1 MSLSAKKLYLVDGT
15 SFCYRAYY
23 AIRSLSNSKGEAT
36 NAIYGFI
43 TMLGKLLTEGKPEYA
58 AICFD
63 RPEPTFRHG
72 DYAEYK
78 ANRKPAP
85 DDLVSQLEPIKEFCR
100 AFHWAFFE
108 KPGYEAD
115 DLLGTLAR
123 RGAEE
128 NMEVVIVTSDK
139 DFLQLVTE
147 KVKVL
152 NPGKDNL
159 VYDIEGVKKRF
170 DGMGPEKVID
180 IMAIMGDSSD
190 NVPGVPGI
198 GEKGALK
205 LIQEF
210 GSLENLLKYS
220 SKVKSKSQQ
229 ALLKEHSEQALL
241 CKKLVSIATD
251 VPMEVTWEALR
262 LGAPD
267 AAKVAELC
275 KRYEFRALLKQ
286 YTPAGESSGRETKR
300 SYQTVESEK
309 DLTKL
314 AAVLEKAKAF
324 SFDTET
330 TAADPMRADL
340 VGLSFSWA
348 DSQAAYVP
356 VSSAKHGGPGLAQEA
371 VLKVLKPLLE
381 NAKLAKYGQN
391 AKYDWIVLKR
401 HGVEVKGIVFD
412 TMIASYLIN
421 PIKLN
426 HNLDDISLEH
436 LGVKKIT
443 TESLLGKGGARRR
456 PNGAALEPSLSPDK
470 GKDQRTMAEV
480 PLAQI
485 AEYAAEDADCVF
497 RLVPIFKAKLE
508 EHKLTELFEKV
519 EMPLALCLGQIE
531 MNGVALDLETL
542 KTLSDET
549 GAQLEKLTA
558 AIYEDA
564 GGEFN
569 INSTKQLAE
578 ILFVRLKL
586 PVQKK
591 TKTGY
596 STDVSVL
603 EKLAETYDLP
613 RKLLEYREKS
623 KLKSTYL
630 DALPEMVNPETHCVH
645 TSYHQT
651 TTVTGRLSSTDP
663 NLQNIPIKT
672 VEGRQVRRAF
682 VSRYGSKGVTRHSPN
697 GGVLESSFPP
707 GKGVARH
714 NPDGGVLESSF
725 PPGKGKI
732 VSADYSQIE
741 LRLLAHL
748 SGDENLSRAFV
759 EDRDIHRYTATLLYN
774 VAEQDVT
781 REMRDVAKTIN
792 FSIIYGKTAY
802 GLSQDLGIS
811 VQEADQ
817 FIRDY
822 FNRYEAIKAYMDGQK
837 EKARREGF
845 LTTLLGR
852 RSYFPDL
859 NSSNGQ
865 FRQFAERAAV
875 NAPIQGSAADLIK
888 LAMLT
893 IQKRLE
899 REEPRSLMIMQ
910 VHDEL
915 VFDVPAESVKS
926 VTELVRAGMET
937 AYELKVPLKVDVTT
951 GDSWYKG

>member
-23 AIRSLSNSKGEAT
+23 AIRSLSNSKGEPT
-36 NAIYGFI
+36 NAIYGFV
-43 TMLGKLLTEGKPEYA
+43 TMLSKLLAEGKPDYT

-72 DYAEYK
+72 DYAAYK
-78 ANRKPAP
+78 ANRKPTP
-85 DDLVSQLEPIKEFCR
+85 DDLVSQLEPIREFCR

-128 NMEVVIVTSDK
+128 GMEVFIVTSDK
-139 DFLQLVTE
+139 DFLQLVTD

-159 VYDIEGVKKRF
+159 IYDIAGVKKRF
-170 DGMGPEKVID
+170 EGMGPEKVID
-180 IMAIMGDSSD
+180 IMAIMGDASD

-205 LIQEF
+205 LIKEF
-210 GSLENLLKYS
+210 GSLENLLKYA

-229 ALLKEHSEQALL
+229 ALLKEHGEQALL

-251 VPMEVTWEALR
+251 VPMDVDWEAVR

-267 AAKVAELC
+267 PNKLAELC

-286 YTPAGESSGRETKR
+286 YTPAGETRESKR
-300 SYQTVESEK
+300 VYQTVESEK
-309 DLTKL
+309 DLAKL
-314 AAVLEKAKAF
+314 TALLEKAKAF

-330 TAADPMRADL
+330 TAVDPMRADL

-348 DSQAAYVP
+348 EYHAAYVP
-356 VSSAKHGGPGLAQEA
+356 VSSAKHSGPGLALET
-371 VLKVLKPLLE
+371 VLNILKPLLE
-381 NAKLAKYGQN
+381 NTKLAKYGQN

-401 HGVEVKGIVFD
+401 HGIEVRGIGFD

-421 PIKLN
+421 PVKLN
-426 HNLDDISLEH
+426 HNLDDISLEQ

-443 TESLLGKGGARRR
+443 TESLLGKGK
-456 PNGAALEPSLSPDK
+456 E
-470 GKDQRTMAEV
+470 QRTMAEV

-508 EHKLTELFEKV
+508 ENELTGLFEKT
-519 EMPLALCLGQIE
+519 ELPLALCLGRME
-531 MNGVALDLETL
+531 MNGVALDLEML
-542 KTLSDET
+542 KKLSDET
-549 GAQLEKLTA
+549 GAQLEKLTVL
-558 AIYEDA
+558 IYEGA

-578 ILFVRLKL
+578 ILFEKLKL
-586 PVQKK
+586 PAQKK

-603 EKLAETYDLP
+603 EKLAETYELP

-630 DALPEMVNPETHCVH
+630 DALPEMVNPETGCVH

-651 TTVTGRLSSTDP
+651 TTVTGRLSSSDP

-672 VEGRQVRRAF
+672 ADGRQVRRAF
-682 VSRYGSKGVTRHSPN
+682 VSRYGV
-697 GGVLESSFPP
+697 
-707 GKGVARH
+707 
-714 NPDGGVLESSF
+714 
-725 PPGKGKI
+725 KGKI
-732 VSADYSQIE
+732 LSADYSQIE

-759 EDRDIHRYTATLLYN
+759 EDRDIHRYTATLLYG
-774 VAEQDVT
+774 VQEKEVT

-822 FNRYEAIKAYMDGQK
+822 FSRYEAIKAYMDGQK
-837 EKARREGF
+837 EKARQDGF

-865 FRQFAERAAV
+865 LRQFAERAAV

-888 LAMLT
+888 LAMLK
-893 IQKRLE
+893 IEKRLE
-899 REEPRSLMIMQ
+899 REAPRSLMIMQ

-915 VFDVPAESVKS
+915 VFDVPAESVES
-926 VTELVRAGMET
+926 VTELVRAEMES
-937 AYELKVPLKVDVTT
+937 AYTLKVPLKVDVTV

>member
-23 AIRSLSNSKGEAT
+23 AIRSLSNSKGEPT
-36 NAIYGFI
+36 NAIYGFV
-43 TMLGKLLTEGKPEYA
+43 TMLSKLLADGKPEYA

-72 DYAEYK
+72 DYAAYK
-78 ANRKPAP
+78 ANRKPTP

-100 AFHWAFFE
+100 AFRWAFFE
-108 KPGYEAD
+108 KAGYEAD

-123 RGAEE
+123 RGADEG
-128 NMEVVIVTSDK
+128 MEVFIVTSDK
-139 DFLQLVTE
+139 DFLQLVTD

-152 NPGKDNL
+152 NPGKENL
-159 VYDIEGVKKRF
+159 IYDIEGVKKRF
-170 DGMGPEKVID
+170 EGMGPEKVID
-180 IMAIMGDSSD
+180 IMAIMGDASD

-205 LIQEF
+205 LIKEF
-210 GSLENLLKYS
+210 GSLENLLKYA

-229 ALLKEHSEQALL
+229 ALLKEHGEQALL

-251 VPMEVTWEALR
+251 IPMEVDWGVIR
-262 LGAPD
+262 LQEPD
-267 AAKVAELC
+267 NTRLAELC

-286 YTPAGESSGRETKR
+286 YTPTTGETREIKR
-300 SYQTVESEK
+300 VYQTVESQE
-309 DLTKL
+309 DLVKL
-314 AAVLEKAKAF
+314 ASVLEKSKAF

-330 TAADPMRADL
+330 TSADPLRADL

-348 DSQAAYVP
+348 EYRAAYIP
-356 VSSAKHGGPGLAQEA
+356 VSSAKHAGPGLALET

-381 NAKLAKYGQN
+381 NTKLAKYGQN

-401 HGVEVKGIVFD
+401 HGIEVQGITFD

-436 LGVKKIT
+436 LGVRKVT
-443 TESLLGKGGARRR
+443 TESLIGRGK
-456 PNGAALEPSLSPDK
+456 E
-470 GKDQRTMAEV
+470 QRTMAEV

-508 EHKLTELFEKV
+508 ENKLTELFEKTEV
-519 EMPLALCLGQIE
+519 PLALCLGRIE

-542 KTLSDET
+542 KKLSDAT
-549 GAQLEKLTA
+549 GEQLEKLTA

-569 INSTKQLAE
+569 INSTKQLAD

-630 DALPEMVNPETHCVH
+630 DALPEMVNPETGCVH

-651 TTVTGRLSSTDP
+651 TTVTGRLSSSDP

-672 VEGRQVRRAF
+672 ADGRQVRRAF
-682 VSRYGSKGVTRHSPN
+682 VSRYGAH
-697 GGVLESSFPP
+697 
-707 GKGVARH
+707 
-714 NPDGGVLESSF
+714 
-725 PPGKGKI
+725 GKI
-732 VSADYSQIE
+732 LSADYSQIE
-741 LRLLAHL
+741 LRLLAHF
-748 SGDENLSRAFV
+748 SNDENLSRAFV
-759 EDRDIHRYTATLLYN
+759 DDRDVHRYTATLLYG
-774 VAEQDVT
+774 VAEKDVT

-811 VQEADQ
+811 VQAADQ

-822 FNRYEAIKAYMDGQK
+822 FNRYEAIKAYMDSQK
-837 EKARREGF
+837 EKARREGY
-845 LTTLLGR
+845 LMTLLGR

-865 FRQFAERAAV
+865 LRQFAERAAV

-888 LAMLT
+888 LAMLK
-893 IQKRLE
+893 IAKCLE

-915 VFDVPAESVKS
+915 VFDVPVESVKA
-926 VTELVRAGMET
+926 VTAMVREGMES
-937 AYELKVPLKVDVTT
+937 AYALKVPLKADVTV

>member
-1 MSLSAKKLYLVDGT
+1 MSNAGKKLYLVDGT
-15 SFCYRAYY
+15 SFCYRAFY
-23 AIRSLSNSKGEAT
+23 AIRSLSNSKGEPT

-43 TMLGKLLTEGKPEYA
+43 TMLSKLFADGCPDYA

-63 RPEPTFRHG
+63 RPEPTFRHK
-72 DYAEYK
+72 DFEAYK
-78 ANRKPAP
+78 AHRKPTP
-85 DDLVSQLEPIKEFCR
+85 DDLISQLEPIKEFCR
-100 AFHWAFFE
+100 AFNWAVFE
-108 KPGYEAD
+108 KAGFEAD

-123 RGAEE
+123 EGAEKGLQ
-128 NMEVVIVTSDK
+128 VFIVTSDK
-139 DFLQLVTE
+139 DFLQLVTD

-152 NPGKDNL
+152 NPGKEIMI
-159 VYDIEGVKKRF
+159 YDTAGVKNRF
-170 DGMGPEKVID
+170 EGLGPEKIVD
-180 IMAIMGDSSD
+180 VMAIMGDASD

-198 GEKGALK
+198 GEKGAVK

-229 ALLKEHSEQALL
+229 ALLKEHGAQALL
-241 CKKLVSIATD
+241 CKKLVQIDTD
-251 VPMEVTWEALR
+251 VPMEKLDWEAMRLR
-262 LGAPD
+262 QPD
-267 AAKVAELC
+267 AGRLMDLC
-275 KRYEFRALLKQ
+275 RHYEFRGLLKQ
-286 YTPAGESSGRETKR
+286 HMPAGETQKDSKR
-300 SYQTVESEK
+300 AYQTIETEK
-309 DLTKL
+309 DLAKL
-314 AAVLEKAKAF
+314 VETLTKAKAF
-324 SFDTET
+324 SVDTET
-330 TAADPMRADL
+330 TSKDPMLAEL
-340 VGLSFSWA
+340 VGMSFSWDA
-348 DSQAAYVP
+348 LQAAYVP
-356 VSSAKHGGPGLAQEA
+356 VSSKKHAGPGLALAA
-371 VLKVLKPLLE
+371 VLKKIAPLLE
-381 NAKLAKYGQN
+381 SPKHPKYGQN
-391 AKYDWIVLKR
+391 IKYDWIVFKR
-401 HGVEVKGIVFD
+401 HGVDVQGFVFD

-426 HNLDDISLEH
+426 HNLDDIALEH
-436 LGVKKIT
+436 LSVKKIT
-443 TESLLGKGGARRR
+443 TESLIGKG
-456 PNGAALEPSLSPDK
+456 K
-470 GKDQRTMAEV
+470 TQCTMAEV
-480 PLAQI
+480 ALEKI

-497 RLVPIFKAKLE
+497 RLVPFFKPKLE
-508 EHKLTELFEKV
+508 EQGLMELFEKV
-519 EMPLALCLGQIE
+519 EIPLALCLGQME

-549 GAQLEKLTA
+549 GRQLEKLTA
-558 AIYEDA
+558 AIYKDA

-578 ILFVRLKL
+578 ILFVQLKL
-586 PVQKK
+586 PAVKK

-603 EKLAETYDLP
+603 EKLAEDYDLP

-630 DALPEMVNPETHCVH
+630 DALPEIVNPTTHCVH

-651 TTVTGRLSSTDP
+651 TTATGRLSSSDP

-672 VEGRQVRRAF
+672 AEGRQVRRAF
-682 VSRYGSKGVTRHSPN
+682 VSRYGKKGSARQSLPS
-697 GGVLESSFPP
+697 GG
-707 GKGVARH
+707 
-714 NPDGGVLESSF
+714 
-725 PPGKGKI
+725 GKI
-732 VSADYSQIE
+732 LSADYSQIE

-748 SGDENLSRAFV
+748 SDDQSLIRAFA

-774 VAEQDVT
+774 VAEKDVT
-781 REMRDVAKTIN
+781 REMRDLAKTIN

-802 GLSQDLGIS
+802 GLSQDLGIP

-817 FIRDY
+817 FIREY
-822 FNRYEAIKAYMDGQK
+822 FNRYEGIKTYLDGQK

-865 FRQFAERAAV
+865 LRQFAERAAI

-888 LAMLT
+888 LAMLN

-915 VFDVPAESVKS
+915 VFDVPAESVDS
-926 VTELVRAGMET
+926 VTELVRQGMES
-937 AYELKVPLKVDVTT
+937 AYTLKVPLKVDVTA

>member
-23 AIRSLSNSKGEAT
+23 AIRSLSNSKGEPT
-36 NAIYGFI
+36 NAIYGFV
-43 TMLGKLLTEGKPEYA
+43 TMLSKLLAEGKPEYA

-78 ANRKPAP
+78 ANRKPTP
-85 DDLVSQLEPIKEFCR
+85 DDLISQLEPIREFCR
-100 AFHWAFFE
+100 AFQWAFFE
-108 KPGYEAD
+108 KAGYEAD

-128 NMEVVIVTSDK
+128 GMEVFIVTSDK
-139 DFLQLVTE
+139 DFLQLVTD

-159 VYDIEGVKKRF
+159 IYDIEGVKKRF
-170 DGMGPEKVID
+170 EGMGPEKVID

-205 LIQEF
+205 LIKEF
-210 GSLENLLKYS
+210 GSLENLLKYA

-229 ALLKEHSEQALL
+229 ALLKEHGEQALL

-251 VPMEVTWEALR
+251 VPMEVDWDVIR
-262 LGAPD
+262 LQEPD
-267 AAKVAELC
+267 NTKLAELC

-286 YTPAGESSGRETKR
+286 YTPTTGETRESKR
-300 SYQTVESEK
+300 AYQTIESEK
-309 DLTKL
+309 DLVQL
-314 AAVLEKAKAF
+314 AAVLEKSKSF

-330 TAADPMRADL
+330 TAADPIRADL

-348 DSQAAYVP
+348 EYQAAYIP
-356 VSSAKHGGPGLAQEA
+356 VSSAKHAGPGLAMEA

-401 HGVEVKGIVFD
+401 HGIDVQGITFD

-436 LGVKKIT
+436 LGVRKVT
-443 TESLLGKGGARRR
+443 TESLIGRGSARRR
-456 PNGAALEPSLSPDK
+456 PSGAALEQSLPSGK
-470 GKDQRTMAEV
+470 GKEQRTMAEV
-480 PLAQI
+480 PLTQI

-497 RLVPIFKAKLE
+497 RLVPIFKTKLE
-508 EHKLTELFEKV
+508 ENKLTELFEKTEV
-519 EMPLALCLGQIE
+519 PLALCLGRIE

-542 KTLSDET
+542 KKLSDAT
-549 GAQLEKLTA
+549 GEQLEKLTA

-569 INSTKQLAE
+569 INSTKQLAD

-651 TTVTGRLSSTDP
+651 TTVTGRLSSSDP

-672 VEGRQVRRAF
+672 ADGRQVRRAF
-682 VSRYGSKGVTRHSPN
+682 VSRYG
-697 GGVLESSFPP
+697 
-707 GKGVARH
+707 GKGRI
-714 NPDGGVLESSF
+714 L
-725 PPGKGKI
+725 
-732 VSADYSQIE
+732 SADYSQIE
-741 LRLLAHL
+741 LRLLAHF
-748 SGDENLSRAFV
+748 SKDENLSRAFL
-759 EDRDIHRYTATLLYN
+759 EDRDVHRYTATLLYG
-774 VAEQDVT
+774 VTEADVT

-811 VQEADQ
+811 VQAADQ

-822 FNRYEAIKAYMDGQK
+822 FNRYEAIKDYMESQK
-837 EKARREGF
+837 EKARSEGF
-845 LTTLLGR
+845 LMTLLGR

-865 FRQFAERAAV
+865 LRQFAERAAV

-888 LAMLT
+888 LAMLK
-893 IQKRLE
+893 IEKRLE

-915 VFDVPAESVKS
+915 VFDVPVESVKS
-926 VTELVRAGMET
+926 VTELVREGMES
-937 AYELKVPLKVDVTT
+937 AYQLKVPLKVDVTV